1 MALVMKTEIDKEQTN
16 NNNDQTNWKQLSILG
31 RFLAPGLLKQKYAQ
45 IIYKIKKNISIWA
58 RFQTDSSSQD

>member
-45 IIYKIKKNISIWA
+45 IIYKIKKKHIYLGAFSN
-58 RFQTDSSSQD
+58 